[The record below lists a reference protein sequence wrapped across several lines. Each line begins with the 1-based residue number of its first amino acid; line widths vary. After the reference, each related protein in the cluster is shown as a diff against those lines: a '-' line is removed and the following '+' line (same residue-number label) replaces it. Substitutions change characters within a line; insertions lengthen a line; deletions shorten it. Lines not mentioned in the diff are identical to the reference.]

1 MEMFTIINDSLS
13 NNSSMS
19 INETQSLICAAR
31 NIQQDVSLP
40 YSTTLTSILRSFE
53 IIFNIHAIAFGALL
67 NFMVLVLVKKFK
79 SLQTFSFAIAL
90 QVIVIDLIIVS
101 FHHPTSLVTALA
113 NKWVFGEY
121 VCVIVGF
128 AIILTFIIRMV
139 LMLTL
144 VIDRFCNV
152 FMPFYYPKRRK
163 KIMLSLTLAA
173 WSLTI
178 LMCIIMLPGLNDCYN
193 FVPEGWGCYA
203 SPRCNGRCTIIS
215 NAIFSLIVLPSG
227 IVPIFL
233 YSALFWKAKKIKK
246 STVSAANDLTDNGNT
261 TRREWRAT
269 ITFFL
274 LFMAVFVVTVPPIFL
289 YYILELI
296 FPSSTWVNIIQR
308 FSSNMIPSLV
318 ILDPLFIMR
327 DRDMR
332 IAMAQL
338 KWVPSLF
345 C

>member
-1 MEMFTIINDSLS
+1 MFTNNWNDS
-13 NNSSMS
+13 NSSMS

-31 NIQQDVSLP
+31 NIQQEVSLP
-40 YSTTLTSILRSFE
+40 YSTTWTMILRSFE
-53 IIFNIHAIAFGALL
+53 IIFNILVIVFGTLL
-67 NFMVLVLVKKFK
+67 NSLVLVLVKKFK
-79 SLQTFSFAIAL
+79 SLQTLSFAIAL
-90 QVIVIDLIIVS
+90 QVIVIDLITVS
-101 FHHPTSLVTALA
+101 IHNPTSLVTALA
-113 NKWVFGEY
+113 NKWVFGKY
-121 VCVIVGF
+121 VCIIGGF
-128 AIILTFIIRMV
+128 AVFSTFLIRMV
-139 LMLTL
+139 LMSTL

-178 LMCIIMLPGLNDCYN
+178 FVSIILLPGLNDCYE

-203 SPRCNGRCTIIS
+203 SPQCNRPCTILS
-215 NAIFSLIVLPSG
+215 NVIFSLIVLPSG

-233 YSALFWKAKKIKK
+233 YSVLFWKAKKIKK
-246 STVSAANDLTDNGNT
+246 STASAANDLTDNGNT

-274 LFMAVFVVTVPPIFL
+274 LFMAVFVVTVPPVFL
-289 YYILELI
+289 FFILELI
-296 FPSSTWVNIIQR
+296 FPPSTWLNIIR
-308 FSSNMIPSLV
+308 LFSSNMIPLLV

-338 KWVPSLF
+338 KWVPNLF